1 MIKNIESKEQF
12 LELIDGDNQLAVLFT
27 IDGCPHCCR
36 AMKLFEDLDQL
47 GSASGYSLYTFDVT
61 HEEYIRQ
68 MYMMIEFPTVVFLYG
83 SLIEKLS
90 VGMGM
95 IHRDCNFVSPNG
107 GVISNGK
114 TK

>member
-27 IDGCPHCCR
+27 IDGCPYCHR
-36 AMKLFEDLDQL
+36 ATKLFEDLDQL
-47 GSASGYSLYTFDVT
+47 RSAGYSLYVFDVT
-61 HEEYIRQ
+61 HEEDVRQ
-68 MYMMIEFPTVVFLYG
+68 MYMLIEFPTVVFLYG